1 MARVGSVA
9 DPLTVARLTVLALR
23 NAWRFRSRTL
33 WVGAIV
39 ALANAVLVFQ
49 LAQGAGQRR
58 AFEDAMVRTVTGHL
72 QVSAA
77 SADRDPAAADTE
89 GFAPLPEPD
98 RLFAMLAARPEVAA
112 VAARVRAGALGS
124 IREETWGAFLLGVE
138 PEREVAVASALQL
151 AAGRF
156 VAGNAA
162 EVVLGASLARDKNLK
177 LGDRVAFLASTVDG
191 SFNAVELEI
200 VGLIDDRGIGRF
212 YSSLAYL
219 PIERARRLL
228 ALEDGAVHE
237 LVITLEDPDAL
248 PAVAQGLR
256 GELGSGV
263 HLTTWRESGRLFQNI
278 LQLGDLFR
286 LVMGLILA
294 LLAVL
299 LVASTLALY
308 VLEREGEIAV
318 LRALGF
324 GTRDLLGAI
333 VGEGVL
339 LAGLSSLVG
348 LALGGALSLWLGRVG
363 IPAVNEALLY
373 VFAGPRLYPRLEPG
387 ALGLLFAASLVLG
400 LLAALGPALRAAR
413 LDPTTVLGR
422 QSP

>member
-1 MARVGSVA
+1 MG
-9 DPLTVARLTVLALR
+9 LTLARLGVLALR

-39 ALANAVLVFQ
+39 ALANAALVFQ

-72 QVSAA
+72 QVSAT
-77 SADRDPAAADTE
+77 SADRDPAAAGAD
-89 GFAPLPEPD
+89 GFGPLPEPE
-98 RLFAMLAARPEVAA
+98 RLRAALAARPEVAA

-124 IREETWGAFLLGVE
+124 VREETWGAFLLGVE
-138 PEREVAVASALQL
+138 PERELAVASALQL
-151 AAGRF
+151 ATGRF
-156 VAGNAA
+156 VAPGAA
-162 EVVLGASLARDKNLK
+162 EVVLGASLARDKSLK

-191 SFNAVELEI
+191 SFNALDLEI

-212 YSSLAYL
+212 YSSMAYI

-237 LVITLEDPDAL
+237 LVATLHDPETV
-248 PAVAQGLR
+248 PEVSQGLR
-256 GELGSGV
+256 AELGGGV
-263 HLTTWRESGRLFQNI
+263 RVTTWRESGRLFQNI
-278 LQLGDLFR
+278 LKLGDLFR

-308 VLEREGEIAV
+308 LLEREGEIAL

-324 GTRDLLGAI
+324 GTRDVLGTI
-333 VGEGVL
+333 LGEGVL

-348 LALGGALSLWLGRVG
+348 LGLGGALSLWLGRVG

-373 VFAGPRLYPRLEPG
+373 VFAGPRLYPRLELG
-387 ALGLLFAASLVLG
+387 TLGLLFAASLVLG
-400 LLAALGPALRAAR
+400 VLAALGPALRAAR